1 MKALRVALEGARAL
15 NQNRLRTLLM
25 MAGTVV
31 GIAALLV
38 IMAVGK
44 GTERGVLTRVNNWG
58 TRAIM
63 VLAGGGK
70 DLPPPDLTVTTL
82 LLSDAEAIR
91 REVPGLDIVTPMA
104 WSFRMGVKYET
115 EQIQCVLWGVEPDWH
130 EAYAWYMEQGDPISA
145 EDVATLN
152 RVCLIGATVKRD
164 LFGDEDP
171 VGKRL
176 YINQVALTVKGVLEA
191 KGTSPGGG
199 DFDNRV
205 VLPIT
210 TAMRRVLNVD
220 YVGAIRIQTS
230 DPERMAEQAEQIRQ
244 LMHERHHIT
253 PPEED
258 DFRIVTAL
266 AIADMARGI
275 SRTLTWLLVALAVL
289 SLAIGGVVLMNIL
302 LVSVGERTREIGLRR
317 ALGASR
323 RDIFN
328 QFLTESLAVTLS
340 GMILGS
346 LIGWGV
352 CLVLERLAEQIKL
365 NVMVSWEP
373 FVLGAVTALAVGVIF
388 GVQPALRAARLNPSE
403 ALR

>member
-1 MKALRVALEGARAL
+1 VKALRVALEGARAL

-70 DLPPPDLTVTTL
+70 DLPPHDLTVTTL

>member
-1 MKALRVALEGARAL
+1 MKNLRLALEGARAL
-15 NQNRLRTLLM
+15 RQNRLRTFLM

-44 GTERGVLTRVNNWG
+44 GTESKVLERINNFG
-58 TRAIM
+58 PRAMMLI
-63 VLAGGGK
+63 AGGGK
-70 DLPPPDLTVTTL
+70 DLPPPDLSVTTL
-82 LLSDAEAIR
+82 LPSDAEAVK
-91 REVPGLDIVTPMA
+91 REVPGLEMASPMA
-104 WSFRMGVKYET
+104 WSFRMGVKYEG

-130 EAYAWYMEQGDPISA
+130 EAYSWYTVEGDGISP
-145 EDVATLN
+145 EDVATLA
-152 RVCLIGATVKRD
+152 RVCLIGQTVKRE

-199 DFDNRV
+199 DFDLRV
-205 VLPIT
+205 ILPIT
-210 TAMRRVLNVD
+210 TAMRRVLNVEHI
-220 YVGAIRIQTS
+220 GAVRILTS
-230 DPERMAEQAEQIRQ
+230 DPERMTEQSEQIRE
-244 LMHERHHIT
+244 LMRQRHHIT
-253 PPEED
+253 PPQED
-258 DFRIVTAL
+258 DFRIYSAL
-266 AIADMARGI
+266 VIAEMARGI
-275 SRTLTWLLVALAVL
+275 SRTLTWLLAALAVL
-289 SLAIGGVVLMNIL
+289 SLAIGGLVLMNIL
-302 LVSVGERTREIGLRR
+302 LISVGERTREIGLRR

-323 RDIFN
+323 RDIFI

-340 GMILGS
+340 GMVLGS

-352 CLVLERLAEQIKL
+352 CLVLQRLAEQTKI

-403 ALR
+403 SLR

>member
-1 MKALRVALEGARAL
+1 VKALRVALEGARAL

-44 GTERGVLTRVNNWG
+44 GTERKVLERVNNFG
-58 TRAIM
+58 PRAMMLI
-63 VLAGGGK
+63 AGGGK

-82 LLSDAEAIR
+82 LPSDAEAIR

-130 EAYAWYMEQGDPISA
+130 EAYAWYMEEGDPISA

-152 RVCLIGATVKRD
+152 RVCLIGRTVKRD

-205 VLPIT
+205 ILPIT

-244 LMHERHHIT
+244 LIHERHHIT

-275 SRTLTWLLVALAVL
+275 SRTLTWLLVALAIL

-328 QFLTESLAVTLS
+328 QFLTESLTVTLS

-352 CLVLERLAEQIKL
+352 CLVLERLAELIKF

-373 FVLGAVTALAVGVIF
+373 FVLGAVTALAVGAIF

>member
-44 GTERGVLTRVNNWG
+44 GTERKVLERVNNFG
-58 TRAIM
+58 PRAMMLI
-63 VLAGGGK
+63 AGGGK

-82 LLSDAEAIR
+82 LPSDAEAIR

-130 EAYAWYMEQGDPISA
+130 EAYAWYMEEGDPISA

-152 RVCLIGATVKRD
+152 RVCLIGRTVKRD

-205 VLPIT
+205 ILPIT

-244 LMHERHHIT
+244 LIHERHHIT

-275 SRTLTWLLVALAVL
+275 SRTLTWLLVALAIL

-328 QFLTESLAVTLS
+328 QFLTESLTVTLS

-352 CLVLERLAEQIKL
+352 CLVLERLAELIKF

-373 FVLGAVTALAVGVIF
+373 FVLGAVTALAVGAIF

>member
-1 MKALRVALEGARAL
+1 
-15 NQNRLRTLLM
+15 
-25 MAGTVV
+25 
-31 GIAALLV
+31 
-38 IMAVGK
+38 
-44 GTERGVLTRVNNWG
+44 VNNFG
-58 TRAIM
+58 PRAMMLI
-63 VLAGGGK
+63 AGGGK

-82 LLSDAEAIR
+82 MPSDAEAIR

-130 EAYAWYMEQGDPISA
+130 EAYSWYMEEGDPISA

-152 RVCLIGATVKRD
+152 RVCLIGRTVKRD

-205 VLPIT
+205 ILPIT

-230 DPERMAEQAEQIRQ
+230 DPSRMAEQNEQIRV
-244 LMHERHHIT
+244 LMRERHHIV
-253 PPEED
+253 PPQED
-258 DFRIVTAL
+258 DFRIYSAL
-266 AIADMARGI
+266 VIAEMARGI
-275 SRTLTWLLVALAVL
+275 SRTLTWLLVSLVVL
-289 SLAIGGVVLMNIL
+289 SLSIGGVVLMNIL

-323 RDIFN
+323 RDIFT

-352 CLVLERLAEQIKL
+352 CLVLERLAERIKF